1 MELNKSKILPP
12 DSLLQVMELGELDFG
27 ILLKRQIDREEASLD
42 SAFTRYYWKEIVECV
57 ASVHKYDIVY
67 SDLKPANFVLV
78 NGSLK
83 IIDFGIANLIPDHTV
98 NAYRDHQVGTPNYMA
113 PEALLDTKSST
124 ESLGS
129 RAKLIKLGKP
139 SDIWSLGCIL
149 YQMVYGRALFA
160 NVPNLMQKVL
170 AIINP
175 SHTIDYPSV
184 GLGGVRV
191 PETLAMLLRSCLDRD
206 QRQRPTADDL
216 LRTSDR
222 FLYPDYRMLQ
232 SGCIN
237 QEQLAL
243 LIRHGV
249 QLYKNQVSSH
259 HNTSVSLVFSYPTT
273 IP

>member
-1 MELNKSKILPP
+1 
-12 DSLLQVMELGELDFG
+12 MELGELDFG
-27 ILLKRQIDREEASLD
+27 TLLKRQIDRENASFD
-42 SAFTRYYWKEIVECV
+42 TAFTRYYWKEIVECV
-57 ASVHKYDIVY
+57 ASVHKYDIVH

-78 NGSLK
+78 NGSVK
-83 IIDFGIANLIPDHTV
+83 IIDFGIANLIEDHTV

-149 YQMVYGRALFA
+149 YQMVYGHAPFA
-160 NVPNLMQKVL
+160 NIPNPMQKVL

-175 SHTIDYPSV
+175 NHTIDYPFM

-191 PETLAMLLRSCLDRD
+191 PETLTLLLRSCLDRD
-206 QRQRPTADDL
+206 QRQRPTAEDL
-216 LRTSDR
+216 LSTSDG
-222 FLYPDYRMLQ
+222 FLYPNYELLQ
-232 SGCIN
+232 SDYMS

-243 LIRHGV
+243 LIRHAV
-249 QLYKNQVSSH
+249 KLYKNEVSSH
-259 HNTSVSLVFSYPTT
+259 NDAM
-273 IP
+273 